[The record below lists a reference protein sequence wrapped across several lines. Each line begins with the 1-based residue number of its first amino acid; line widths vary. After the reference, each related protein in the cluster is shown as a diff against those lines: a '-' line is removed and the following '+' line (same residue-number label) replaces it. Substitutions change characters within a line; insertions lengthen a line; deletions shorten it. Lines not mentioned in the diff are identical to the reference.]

1 MAITFS
7 NAIKKAREELNM
19 LIGLEIESTVS
30 AEPNADGWLVTLEA
44 IEQRSIPDSL
54 DILAVYET
62 MLDGDGNVSEFKR
75 IRLRK
80 RIDTSDPDS
89 V

>member
-1 MAITFS
+1 MTITFS
-7 NAIKKAREELNM
+7 DAIQKAREELNI

-30 AEPNADGWLVTLEA
+30 AEPTPEGWTITLEA
-44 IEQRSIPDSL
+44 IEKRAIPDSL
-54 DILAVYET
+54 DILAIYET

-75 IRLRK
+75 IRMRK
-80 RIDTSDPDS
+80 RIDTQDPDA